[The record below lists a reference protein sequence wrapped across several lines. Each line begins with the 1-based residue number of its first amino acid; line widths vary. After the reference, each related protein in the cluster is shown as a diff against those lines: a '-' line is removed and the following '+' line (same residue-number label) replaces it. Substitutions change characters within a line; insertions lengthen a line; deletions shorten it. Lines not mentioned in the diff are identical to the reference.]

1 MSRETSI
8 PSLLREHKKSLVVG
22 FLSLSVVDLIQM
34 AIPLVIRRA
43 TDAFTEG
50 GPDTAAIIR
59 ACALAILGMGIVMS
73 VFRLGWRY
81 FIMGSARKI
90 EQSLRNRFFSHLQR
104 LGMEDVDSRKVGDFM
119 TRAVNDIETL
129 KFACGLGVLV
139 AYDGLF
145 LLTFI
150 MGAMFYISP
159 GLAAVVCAPFAL
171 MMVFVVKGGR
181 EIETRFG
188 RTQEFFSTL
197 TESARRPLHGMKAV
211 KSLRLEG
218 KEAEMFSRSS
228 GDYVKSNIHLAG
240 LWAVYQPAISLCVGM
255 AGVAFLYFGGSSAMN
270 GSITLGDFTAMLVYL
285 TMLNWPMMAMGW
297 AQDILRRGN
306 SSVKRLNSILKLD
319 CEPETPDGQ
328 LPSPA
333 PRGALEARDVRVS
346 FDGKEVL
353 SGCSL
358 LASPGE
364 TVFITGAT
372 GCGKT
377 TLALVAAGAVVPDG
391 GGVFIGGKDIRSF
404 DRRTLAGLV
413 SVVRR
418 DPFIFSGTVAEN
430 INFMKPAPDGG
441 GAEEAARVCGIR
453 EEIEDFGGFD
463 AVLGERG
470 INISEGQ
477 KQRIALARAVIF
489 EPAVLILD
497 DALSS
502 VDLSTEARVMENLR
516 EWAARTRTALVV
528 MSSRVNSSRI
538 ADRIAVM
545 GGGAVAESGSRD
557 DLLRKGG
564 IYAGLDRIQAQ

>member
-1 MSRETSI
+1 
-8 PSLLREHKKSLVVG
+8 
-22 FLSLSVVDLIQM
+22 M

-43 TDAFTEG
+43 TDAFAEG
-50 GPDTAAIIR
+50 GPETASIIR
-59 ACALAILGMGIVMS
+59 ACAFYILGMGLVMS

-81 FIMGSARKI
+81 FIMGSARKV
-90 EQSLRNRFFSHLQR
+90 EQSLRNQFFSHLQR
-104 LGMEDVDSRKVGDFM
+104 LGMEDINSRKVGDIM
-119 TRAVNDIETL
+119 TRTVNDIETL

-150 MGAMFYISP
+150 IGAMFFISP
-159 GLAAVVCAPFAL
+159 GLAAIVCAPFAL
-171 MMVFVVKGGR
+171 MMVFVVRGGR
-181 EIETRFG
+181 EIESRFG
-188 RTQEFFSTL
+188 RTQEFFSSL
-197 TESARRPLHGMKAV
+197 TESARRPLYGMKAV
-211 KSLRLEG
+211 KSLRMEG
-218 KEAEMFSRSS
+218 REAEMFERSS

-240 LWAVYQPAISLCVGM
+240 LWAVYQPSISLCVGM
-255 AGVAFLYFGGSSAMN
+255 AGVAFLYFGGARAIT

-306 SSVKRLNSILKLD
+306 SSVKRINSILRLD
-319 CEPETPDGQ
+319 CEPETPDAQ
-328 LPSPA
+328 IPSPA
-333 PRGALEARDVRVS
+333 PRGALEVRDVRVS
-346 FDGKEVL
+346 FGGKEVL
-353 SGCSL
+353 SGCSFS
-358 LASPGE
+358 ASPGE

-377 TLALVAAGAVVPDG
+377 TLALVAAGTLTPDG
-391 GGVFIGGKDIRSF
+391 GSVLIGGKDTRSL
-404 DRRTLAGLV
+404 DRRRLAGLV

-430 INFMKPAPDGG
+430 INFMKPAPESAVLD
-441 GAEEAARVCGIR
+441 EAARICGIR

-463 AVLGERG
+463 SVLGERG

-477 KQRIALARAVIF
+477 KQRIALARAVVF

-516 EWAARTRTALVV
+516 EWAARTRAVLIV

-538 ADRIAVM
+538 ASRIMVL
-545 GGGAVAESGSRD
+545 GGGGVAESGSHD
-557 DLLRKGG
+557 ELLRAGG
-564 IYAGLDRIQAQ
+564 IYAGLYGIQTG

>member
-43 TDAFTEG
+43 TDAFTDG

-104 LGMEDVDSRKVGDFM
+104 LGMEDIYSRKVGDFM
-119 TRAVNDIETL
+119 TRTVNDIETL

-181 EIETRFG
+181 EIENRFG

-228 GDYVKSNIHLAG
+228 DDYVKSNIHLAG

-319 CEPETPDGQ
+319 CEPENPDGQ

-333 PRGALEARDVRVS
+333 PRGALEARDIRVS

-404 DRRTLAGLV
+404 DRRRLAGLV

-557 DLLRKGG
+557 DLLSKGG